1 MFTIKRFFI
10 ITTVSFILGI
20 GGAGLR
26 TPAYA
31 QEDTYEKVW
40 DSGSAISN
48 FAYDAA
54 VGDTDEDGKPEIIV
68 SSHPTSGSSKIY
80 VFENDGDNS
89 YQLVW
94 DSGTKLTMRFCLI
107 EVGDQD
113 SDGMLEIIAVES
125 RTEPPFNGKLHV
137 FENIGDNCYQ
147 EVWNN
152 GDAFNGIEPTA
163 LFLGDADN
171 DGNHEIIVGTGY
183 QCGDR
188 KIRVYENTG
197 DNAYLEVWNSG
208 NTPSASFMEGAVGDT
223 DGDGKM
229 EIIVG
234 DGDIESKVRVFENI
248 GDDSYDLVWDSGG
261 TFSRSVFASIGDQD
275 GDGKAEII
283 AAGRKNRIVHIF
295 ENTGDNTYIDV
306 WNSGIMDGYV
316 SLAATGDQD
325 IDGNKEIIIPG
336 EDGKVYLFENVAD
349 NAYQEVWNSANVM
362 NVPVLRAAVGD
373 QDRDGKFEI
382 IATSYYDCKVYVF
395 EHWQNQPPVVDAGL
409 DQTVEQ
415 ETYEGSEITQMGHA
429 YDVDGDA
436 LTYQW
441 KEGNTVLASGTIPA
455 PTEPPT
461 DADITL
467 THIFQPGVHT
477 VTLFVS
483 NGEVSSSEDVL
494 IIVEDTTPPEISVS
508 VNPNVLWPPNHK
520 MVDIQAAVTIHDV
533 GDPNPAWT
541 LVSITSNE
549 PEEGPGKKHS
559 PDIMGHEPGTPD
571 LEFQLRAERLGQGEG
586 RIYTITYQVTDSSG
600 NSVSAEA
607 IVCVPHDMGKGT

>member
-1 MFTIKRFFI
+1 MKHFI
-10 ITTVSFILGI
+10 IISTVIFFLGI
-20 GGAGLR
+20 SGDGLR
-26 TPAYA
+26 NPAYA

-40 DSGSAISN
+40 DSGSAISS

-68 SSHPTSGSSKIY
+68 SSHPISGSSKIY
-80 VFENDGDNS
+80 IFENDGDNS
-89 YQLVW
+89 FQLVW

-152 GDAFNGIEPTA
+152 GNAFNGIEPTA

-208 NTPSASFMEGAVGDT
+208 NTSFASFMEGAVGDT

-234 DGDIESKVRVFENI
+234 DGDIDSKVRVFENI

-283 AAGRKNRIVHIF
+283 AAGRKNRIIHVF
-295 ENTGDNTYIDV
+295 ENTGDNTYTDV
-306 WNSGIMDGYV
+306 WNSGIMNANV
-316 SLAATGDQD
+316 CLATVGDQD
-325 IDGNKEIIIPG
+325 LDGNREIVVPC
-336 EDGKVYLFENVAD
+336 EDGKVYVFENTGD
-349 NAYQEVWNSANVM
+349 NDYQEVWNSADIISGGMYRV
-362 NVPVLRAAVGD
+362 ATGD
-373 QDRDGKFEI
+373 QDRDGKFEF
-382 IATSYYDCKVYVF
+382 IAPSYDECKVYVF
-395 EHWQNQPPVVDAGL
+395 EHWGNQPPVVDAGL

-415 ETYEGSEITQMGHA
+415 ETDEGTEVTRIGHVS
-429 YDVDGDA
+429 DVDGDA

-441 KEGNTVLASGTIPA
+441 KEGDTVLASGTIPE
-455 PTEPPT
+455 PDTPPT
-461 DADITL
+461 DTDVTL
-467 THIFQPGVHT
+467 THIFPPGVHT
-477 VTLFVS
+477 ITLFVS
-483 NGEVSSSEDVL
+483 DGEIAPSDNVV
-494 IIVEDTTPPEISVS
+494 IIVQDTTPPEISVS
-508 VNPNVLWPPNHK
+508 VSPDVLWAPNHK

-533 GDPNPAWT
+533 GDPNPNWK

-559 PDIMGHEPGTPD
+559 PDIMGHELGTPD
-571 LEFQLRAERLGQGEG
+571 LEFQLRAERLGQGDG
-586 RIYTITYQVTDSSG
+586 RVYTITYQATDSSG

-607 IVCVPHDMGKGT
+607 IVFVPHDMGKGT